1 MIMFVFL
8 ILKDLKYKQKKENI
22 MQKPKKKG
30 VIFFSIITYACFAA
44 YIVLFLL
51 AGVFRPVAGD
61 EFLANGL
68 RGFTSAHVNRIPLI
82 IDFALPH
89 GKLWSFIVLGYLV
102 VIAVA
107 IILAVLIGGRKGRF
121 ITANGMIA
129 VIISI
134 VPVTL
139 TGCGF
144 DCYQRVF
151 SRVAPYTSRLLLA
164 FIICLVAAAA
174 LFVIFALILLF
185 LCIRNACKY
194 PAQEEQKEPVEEDVM
209 EVLDSMTREEL
220 MALIKQAV
228 REVMA
233 EDAENVEPRVAQYFG
248 INNPE
253 GAEVKVVKDE
263 NGKPVIAQYFNG
275 GNEEVAPEPA
285 PEPEPEPEEEPVEE
299 PAVEEV
305 PEEAEEGGKERAE
318 RIPFARR
325 ILGLDKDMKDAYCE
339 IKNEILAYGVKSRMS
354 NSGDTFRLHRKTYMK
369 IVVAGKGLKLYF
381 ALEPSDYADSPIPV
395 QDVGDKNLYVDIPLA
410 FKVKSDLSRRRAKQL
425 IADAMAKDGVE
436 KEGEA
441 GDTDWIREIRVELK
455 AQQNK

>member
-1 MIMFVFL
+1 
-8 ILKDLKYKQKKENI
+8 

-30 VIFFSIITYACFAA
+30 VIVFSIITYALFAA
-44 YIVLFLL
+44 YIVLFFVLPS
-51 AGVFRPVAGD
+51 VCKIAGD
-61 EFLANGL
+61 LFLGNGVRSFAREHFGRL
-68 RGFTSAHVNRIPLI
+68 PLI
-82 IDFALPH
+82 IDFALPS
-89 GKLWSFIVLGYLV
+89 GVMWSWIVLGYIA

-129 VIISI
+129 VILSI
-134 VPVTL
+134 IPIIL

-144 DCYQRVF
+144 DFYQKVLNKQ
-151 SRVAPYTSRLLLA
+151 APYEAQLLFILIIVLLA
-164 FIICLVAAAA
+164 LAA
-174 LFVIFALILLF
+174 LFALFAIILLF

-194 PAQEEQKEPVEEDVM
+194 PAPEEQKEPVEEDVM

-233 EDAENVEPRVAQYFG
+233 EDEKAPVEPRVAQYFG
-248 INNPE
+248 INNPDE
-253 GAEVKVVKDE
+253 AEVKVVKDE
-263 NGKPVIAQYFNG
+263 NGQPVIAQYFNG
-275 GNEEVAPEPA
+275 KPAAEPA
-285 PEPEPEPEEEPVEE
+285 PEPEPQPEPEPEPEPEPVEEPVEE
-299 PAVEEV
+299 EV
-305 PEEAEEGGKERAE
+305 AEEGGKERAE

-325 ILGLDKDMKDAYCE
+325 ILGLDKDMKDAYVE
-339 IKNEILAYGVKSRMS
+339 IKNEILAYGVKSRIS

-381 ALEPSDYADSPIPV
+381 ALEPTDYADSPIPV

-436 KEGEA
+436 KEGEP
-441 GDTDWIREIRVELK
+441 GNTDWIREIRVELK

>member
-1 MIMFVFL
+1 
-8 ILKDLKYKQKKENI
+8 

-30 VIFFSIITYACFAA
+30 VIFFSIITYACLAA

-61 EFLANGL
+61 EFLGGGM
-68 RGFTSAHVNRIPLI
+68 RSFVSGHINRIPLI

-89 GKLWSFIVLGYLV
+89 GKLWSFIVLGYLA

-151 SRVAPYTSRLLLA
+151 SRAAPYTSRLLLA

-174 LFVIFALILLF
+174 LFVIFAIILLF

-194 PAQEEQKEPVEEDVM
+194 PAQDEQKEPVEEDVM

-233 EDAENVEPRVAQYFG
+233 EGEENPEPRVAQYFG

-253 GAEVKVVKDE
+253 GCEVKVVKDE
-263 NGKPVIAQYFNG
+263 NGNPVIAQYFNG
-275 GNEEVAPEPA
+275 VAEAPVEEPQPEPEPEPQ
-285 PEPEPEPEEEPVEE
+285 PEPEPEPEPE
-299 PAVEEV
+299 VEEV
-305 PEEAEEGGKERAE
+305 VEEEGEEGGKERAE
-318 RIPFARR
+318 RVPFARR

-354 NSGDTFRLHRKTYMK
+354 NTGDTFRLHRKTYMK

-425 IADAMAKDGVE
+425 IADAMAKDGIE
-436 KEGEA
+436 KEGEPEN
-441 GDTDWIREIRVELK
+441 TDWIREIRVELK

>member
-1 MIMFVFL
+1 
-8 ILKDLKYKQKKENI
+8 

-30 VIFFSIITYACFAA
+30 VIFFSVLTYGLLVG

-61 EFLANGL
+61 EFLEGGIATFV
-68 RGFTSAHVNRIPLI
+68 RGHFNRIPLLVE
-82 IDFALPH
+82 FASPA
-89 GKLWSFIVLGYLV
+89 GSYWTWVVLGWAV
-102 VIAVA
+102 VVAVA
-107 IILAVLIGGRKGRF
+107 IILAVIIGGNKGRF

-129 VIISI
+129 VILSI
-134 VPVTL
+134 APIAL

-144 DCYQRVF
+144 DVYMRVF
-151 SRVAPYTSRLLLA
+151 KRAAPYSSRLLLA

-174 LFVIFALILLF
+174 LFALFALILLV

-194 PAQEEQKEPVEEDVM
+194 PSQVEKKKKAKVQPKEEDIM
-209 EVLDSMTREEL
+209 EVLDSMTKEEL

-233 EDAENVEPRVAQYFG
+233 EDAKDVEPRVAQYFG
-248 INNPE
+248 VDTPD
-253 GAEVKVVKDE
+253 GAEVKIVKDDE
-263 NGKPVIAQYFNG
+263 GKPVIAQYFNG
-275 GNEEVAPEPA
+275 VPQEQPAPAPQ
-285 PEPEPEPEEEPVEE
+285 PEPEPEPEPVEE
-299 PAVEEV
+299 VVEEEV
-305 PEEAEEGGKERAE
+305 PVEEGGKERAE

-339 IKNEILAYGVKSRMS
+339 IKNEILAYGAKSRIS
-354 NSGDTFRLHRKTYMK
+354 NSGDTFRLHRKTYAK
-369 IVVAGKGLKLYF
+369 IVVAGKGLKIYF

-425 IADAMAKDGVE
+425 IADAMAKDNIE
-436 KEGEA
+436 KEGEP
-441 GDTDWIREIRVELK
+441 GNTDWIREIRVELK